1 MIVKYR
7 TRFNDSLLPELV
19 KESEYEFADGCIN
32 SPEKVVDMMRR
43 IFSIDRETEEYMY
56 EVCLNAK
63 GRVLAVFE
71 TSHGAVDHTLVSPR
85 EFFQKA
91 LLAGAVSVI
100 AVHNHPSGDCT
111 PSKEDK
117 DCAAR
122 LRKSGEL
129 IGIQLADFIIV
140 GDFFYSFLQEKV
152 L

>member
-19 KESEYEFADGCIN
+19 RESEYEFADGCIN

-56 EVCLNAK
+56 EVCLNAN

-117 DCAAR
+117 NCAAR
-122 LRKSGEL
+122 LRRSGDL
-129 IGIQLADFIIV
+129 IGIQLTDFIIV
-140 GDFFYSFLQEKV
+140 GDSFCSFRQKKEF
-152 L
+152 

>member
-19 KESEYEFADGCIN
+19 RESEYEFADGCIN

-117 DCAAR
+117 NCAAR
-122 LRKSGEL
+122 LRRSGEL
-129 IGIQLADFIIV
+129 IDIQLTDFIIV
-140 GDFFYSFLQEKV
+140 GDSFYSFRQEKEF
-152 L
+152 

>member
-19 KESEYEFADGCIN
+19 RESEYEFADGCIN

-56 EVCLNAK
+56 EVCLNAN

-117 DCAAR
+117 NCAAR
-122 LRKSGEL
+122 LRRSGDL
-129 IGIQLADFIIV
+129 IGIQLTDFIIV
-140 GDFFYSFLQEKV
+140 GDSFCSIRQKKEF
-152 L
+152 